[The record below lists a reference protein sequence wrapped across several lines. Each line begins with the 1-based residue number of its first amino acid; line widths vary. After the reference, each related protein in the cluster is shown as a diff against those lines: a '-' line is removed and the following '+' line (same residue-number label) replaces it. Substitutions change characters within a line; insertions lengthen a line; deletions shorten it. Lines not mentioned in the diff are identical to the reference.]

1 MAGVRRSY
9 GFVRY
14 ALSVQYHGSSFL
26 GFSYQGPQGEDCI
39 LPDGTDLRGYR
50 SVEGRLRD
58 ALGSLVGDGNFEN
71 IQVSSRTDRGVHALK
86 NTFHVDIRQRSKN
99 TDEVVGSWDPRRIV
113 SGLNFYLGRQYR
125 NKTENE
131 VDAYLHYH
139 NKTRGQP
146 YTHGLLGSSP
156 PRRHSPP
163 HEVRLLGAAKAP
175 LTMKNNFYTGKDDD
189 QPALVDWNARF
200 SATRRAYAYRIFHQ
214 PSLEDNYGIPF
225 EWDRSWVLRDSN
237 PLDIEAMREAALY
250 LTGTHDFTSFRGK
263 KCQRESP
270 VVTMKQIVVKS
281 QPKGALGMTDLG
293 EIFQRETSSE
303 SKASL
308 VTIGVV
314 GDSFLYRQVR
324 NMVGCLVSVGRGKLD
339 PTRVRRI
346 FAERDRTK
354 APLTAP
360 AHGLFL
366 VDVQHGDF
374 VF

>member
-1 MAGVRRSY
+1 M
-9 GFVRY
+9 
-14 ALSVQYHGSSFL
+14 
-26 GFSYQGPQGEDCI
+26 
-39 LPDGTDLRGYR
+39 
-50 SVEGRLRD
+50 EGRLRD
-58 ALGSLVGDGNFEN
+58 ALGCLVGDGNFEN

-86 NTFHVDIRQRSKN
+86 NTCHVDIRQRNKN
-99 TDEVVGSWDPRRIV
+99 ADEVVGSWDPRRIV
-113 SGLNFYLGRQYR
+113 SGLNFYLVRQNR

-131 VDAYLHYH
+131 LEDYPHYH

-146 YTHGLLGSSP
+146 YTHEFLGSSP

-163 HEVRLLGAAKAP
+163 HEVRVLRAAKAP
-175 LTMKNNFYTGKDDD
+175 LTMKNVFYAGKDDD
-189 QPALVDWNARF
+189 QPALIEWNARF
-200 SATRRAYAYRIFHQ
+200 SATQRAYAYRIFHQ
-214 PSLEDNYGIPF
+214 PGLEDNHGIPF

-237 PLDIEAMREAALY
+237 PLDIEAMREAALC

-263 KCQRESP
+263 NCQRASP
-270 VVTMKQIVVKS
+270 VVTMKQIAVKS

-293 EIFQRETSSE
+293 EMFRLESE
-303 SKASL
+303 SDASL
-308 VTIGVV
+308 VTIGIV

-339 PTRVRRI
+339 PTKVRRI
-346 FAERDRTK
+346 LAERDRTK
-354 APLTAP
+354 APSTAP